1 MMAAYYG
8 LALFL
13 VVASSSV
20 VAQLSTSDYDN
31 CKTLGESRMQVAW
44 TVNRSARIIE
54 FLLCGCAQD
63 ETE

>member
-1 MMAAYYG
+1 MLLTYG

-13 VVASSSV
+13 ATAGSA
-20 VAQLSTSDYDN
+20 VAQLSTADYDN

-44 TVNRSARIIE
+44 TVHRDVQKID

-63 ETE
+63 ETQ